1 MLQKQICVISVH
13 KKQHLALCYLENST
27 QDARRK
33 AFPLKKKK
41 KISLSPPP
49 CSTFRAYS
57 QKHLKN
63 NSIKQGPAHI
73 SQPLPVCETSQG
85 LLLRNFHLY
94 YSRKIDPEFLL
105 TCKKYP
111 RIFFKE
117 GPEDS
122 AKDQRGSEP
131 SQDWNATRL
140 DKGGVLNKNT
150 QHLIT

>member
-1 MLQKQICVISVH
+1 MFNFQGLF
-13 KKQHLALCYLENST
+13 LET
-27 QDARRK
+27 PEEQQ
-33 AFPLKKKK
+33 
-41 KISLSPPP
+41 
-49 CSTFRAYS
+49 Y
-57 QKHLKN
+57 
-63 NSIKQGPAHI
+63 KQGPAHI

-140 DKGGVLNKNT
+140 DKGSILNKNT